1 MLTCLFKSWPEGKLE
16 LKLKFWDDH
25 WFFVASE
32 PLNVSQFLTKTV
44 YSSWMLIW
52 KASTERVP
60 EVDFIEKTSKGTAFW
75 KGGVVDNKPI
85 CGERFSIIEH
95 VVPVVDCCWDGNS
108 IW

>member
-25 WFFVASE
+25 WFFVGSE
-32 PLNVSQFLTKTV
+32 PLDVSQFLTKTV

-60 EVDFIEKTSKGTAFW
+60 EVDFIEEASKAAAFW
-75 KGGVVDNKPI
+75 EGGVVF
-85 CGERFSIIEH
+85 GEFA
-95 VVPVVDCCWDGNS
+95 C
-108 IW
+108 